1 MSFCLMILA
10 FLFLIESEIE
20 KISKKSID
28 KASSFIILNYIYYD
42 SYVFVSVFIYIL
54 EWLWLEGRGFLL
66 DTG

>member
-1 MSFCLMILA
+1 MILA

-20 KISKKSID
+20 KISKKSIN

-42 SYVFVSVFIYIL
+42 SYFFVSVFIYIL

-66 DTG
+66 DAG

>member
-20 KISKKSID
+20 KISKKSIN
-28 KASSFIILNYIYYD
+28 KASSFIILSYVYYD
-42 SYVFVSVFIYIL
+42 SYFFVSVFIYIL

-66 DTG
+66 DAG